1 MATNTLTRPTIAGNS
16 NKMKVYKN
24 LIDGEWVDS
33 ASGETFENISPADT
47 RDVVGIFQ
55 KSVKADVDAAVD
67 AAKRAFAKWRLVP
80 APRRAEIVYR
90 AAEMLAER
98 KEEFARDM
106 TREMGKILSE
116 TRGDVQEAIDTAYY
130 MAGEGRR
137 LFGQTVPSELPNK
150 FAMSV
155 RMPIGVCGM
164 ITPWNFPMAIP
175 SWKLF
180 PALVCGNTCVIKP
193 AEDTPLSTFNLVRAL
208 LEAGLPRG
216 VVNIVSGYGPE
227 AGAPLLT
234 NPDVRAI
241 SFTGSSEV
249 GRMIGETA
257 AKSFKHCSLEM
268 GGKNAIIVLDDANI
282 DLAVDGAV
290 WGGFGTTGQRCTAA
304 SRVIVHQNV
313 YNQFT
318 DKLADRIRVLK
329 VGNGLDESTNMGPQ
343 INEPQVKT
351 TEKYVEIDK
360 NEGD

>member
-1 MATNTLTRPTIAGNS
+1 MAAPKTYN
-16 NKMKVYKN
+16 N
-24 LIDGEWVDS
+24 LIDGEWV
-33 ASGETFENISPADT
+33 ASRSGQTFENLNPADT

-55 KSVKADVDAAVD
+55 RSNKEDVDAAAQ
-67 AAKRAFAKWRLVP
+67 AAKRAFEKWRLVP
-80 APRRAEIVYR
+80 APRRAEIIFR
-90 AAEMLAER
+90 AGEILIER

-137 LFGQTVPSELPNK
+137 LYGQTVPSELPNK

-193 AEDTPLSTFNLVRAL
+193 AEDTPLATFNLVRAL

-257 AKSFKHCSLEM
+257 ARSFKHCSLEM

-290 WGGFGTTGQRCTAA
+290 WGGFGTTGQRLTPA

-313 YNQFT
+313 FNQ
-318 DKLADRIRVLK
+318 L
-329 VGNGLDESTNMGPQ
+329 
-343 INEPQVKT
+343 
-351 TEKYVEIDK
+351 
-360 NEGD
+360 